1 MKGAREREQGTGAG
15 TVGVYRRSDGA
26 SGYIKPVAGHV
37 CIWTLVLDH
46 IFPGAASLIPAL
58 VLSDSKAML

>member
-1 MKGAREREQGTGAG
+1 MSIA
-15 TVGVYRRSDGA
+15 VVMGA